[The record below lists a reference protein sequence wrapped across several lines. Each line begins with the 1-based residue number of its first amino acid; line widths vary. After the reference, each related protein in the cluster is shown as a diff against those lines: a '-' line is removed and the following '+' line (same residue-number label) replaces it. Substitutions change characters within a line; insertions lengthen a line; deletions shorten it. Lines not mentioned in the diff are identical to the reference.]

1 MPADTGMANRQTLR
15 KQLRL
20 RRKQLSSVVKATC
33 AHRLAQNLCRH
44 PLVMNSRHIAIYL
57 PADGEIDTQPLV
69 EGLCSL
75 GKSLYLPVLVTFS
88 DHRLWF
94 SAYAPGDSL
103 VYNRYGIPEPER
115 VHYRRIK
122 PAALDLVLTPLVAFD
137 DTGNRIGMGG
147 GYYDRSFAFINN
159 RQHWRKPRLMGLAYE
174 FQRLPRIKPEPWDVP
189 LDAIGTENRV
199 YYCPRKQGRE
209 NK

>member
-147 GYYDRSFAFINN
+147 GPGMYLLMPLEQRTGFITARGNKGVKINN
-159 RQHWRKPRLMGLAYE
+159 HSEIASDFGSNSRYGK
-174 FQRLPRIKPEPWDVP
+174 
-189 LDAIGTENRV
+189 
-199 YYCPRKQGRE
+199 GRTIT
-209 NK
+209 